1 MIKRFT
7 TEFREGDLV
16 QLKTSPG
23 VMRIVTAYVIRG
35 KLVCYMVGSG
45 SDESMHRGF
54 ELERINVECVVRG
67 FVG

>member
-7 TEFREGDLV
+7 AEFREGDMV

-23 VMRIVTAYVIRG
+23 VLRIVTAYVIRG
-35 KLVCYMVGSG
+35 KLVCYMVCTGD
-45 SDESMHRGF
+45 DESMHRGF
-54 ELERINVECVVRG
+54 ELEKVNGCVVRG